1 MTRQGLPQL
10 SVRLGDK
17 RYTIPAAC
25 VARIE
30 NIGGVTPL
38 PFLTAAVDGLIY
50 GDGRALLQID
60 VTASLG
66 LASRPGQYAKR
77 LIMAEGL
84 APLALRVDAVEQW
97 LDGTTDHARA
107 CPPELPL
114 ADIWPQTG
122 QSLSPQSKQKHPA
135 SDGIRPAGIVVLRVS
150 SGTSEVS
157 LLACNIERILKDT
170 AAPVDTGLLPPEHHV
185 QAARDAMAPSQS
197 LARLTGGTTDV
208 DEPYRIMIRGEQG
221 LWALHVQQ
229 VKGMMPV
236 GQVYSSGTAAA
247 PLWYLTADGHTHTLM
262 NPEAAMPTAEAIP
275 PRLWY
280 VDAAGQIQE
289 LTDADV
295 LAGHRLQQP
304 DIGQLE
310 PACDPMRGEAKAYVA
325 AGKEGGV
332 SIHCDEACYFLPCH
346 RVIHLGRYTDAAT
359 LSAARCSGD
368 KTTVFGRLIPLI
380 DLHRF
385 LFGEPA
391 KSPGHVVML
400 ELSGQQ
406 RIGLVVERP
415 GNLHGDAAG
424 IGDWIPL
431 ALPAPL
437 PRLFDGGF
445 HDART
450 GRWILCMKA
459 RLTWTDLSW
468 QMKKSWVKA
477 LLGWQ
482 PESR

>member
-1 MTRQGLPQL
+1 MTRQGFPRL

-30 NIGGVTPL
+30 GIGRVTPL
-38 PFLTAAVDGLIY
+38 PFMAAAVDGLICS
-50 GDGRALLQID
+50 DGRPLLQID
-60 VTASLG
+60 VATSLG

-77 LIMAEGL
+77 LVMAGNL
-84 APLALRVDAVEQW
+84 APLALRVDAIEQW
-97 LDGTTDHARA
+97 LDGTTDNAESGLS
-107 CPPELPL
+107 ELPL
-114 ADIWPQTG
+114 AGIWPQTG
-122 QSLSPQSKQKHPA
+122 QPLSPQSKQKHPA

-157 LLACNIERILKDT
+157 LLACNIERILKDA

-185 QAARDAMAPSQS
+185 QAARDAMAPGQS

-236 GQVYSSGTAAA
+236 ERVYSSGTSGAS
-247 PLWYLTADGHTHTLM
+247 LWYLTADGHTHTLM
-262 NPEAAMPTAEAIP
+262 DTEAAMPTAEAIP

-289 LTDADV
+289 LTDANV

-304 DIGQLE
+304 DIGQVE
-310 PACDPMRGEAKAYVA
+310 PPGHRIDSLSSA
-325 AGKEGGV
+325 
-332 SIHCDEACYFLPCH
+332 SITRKTQGISVHCGEACYFLPCH
-346 RVIHLGRYTDAAT
+346 RVMHLGRYTDAAT
-359 LSAARCSGD
+359 LSATRCSGD
-368 KTTVFGRLIPLI
+368 KTTVFGRLIPFI

-400 ELSGQQ
+400 ELPGQQ

-415 GNLHGDAAG
+415 GNLHGDDTDL
-424 IGDWIPL
+424 GDWIPL

-437 PRLFDGGF
+437 LRLFDGGF

-450 GRWILCMKA
+450 GRWVLCMNA
-459 RLTWTDLSW
+459 SLAWTDLSW